1 VNWLSAARGRLA
13 ADTEVTAR
21 PGALLPFGVVLPVG
35 AVLALLAGCASVSRH
50 PESAPSPSSASAA
63 GANAGSVEQYAAVI
77 KANSDRSDHE
87 SDGGVRADLA
97 TQSSTAADA
106 CLALDAQAA
115 ACQYGKAVAT
125 GMEARAHPTKAIG
138 LLNSMLQSLNS
149 AEAADP
155 NYDKAG
161 PSRVRALVLIRAPGW
176 PVGPGDTDAGLA
188 AARKAVSLQPDYPP
202 NVLALAEALSKS
214 GDAKGSHASYQR
226 ALELA
231 QAAPAGPER
240 DGWVHDAQEGL
251 AQK

>member
-1 VNWLSAARGRLA
+1 MNWTGAMAGTR
-13 ADTEVTAR
+13 TT
-21 PGALLPFGVVLPVG
+21 ALLPTVVGV
-35 AVLALLAGCASVSRH
+35 AMLAGCASTPRH
-50 PESAPSPSSASAA
+50 PAPGPAPVSGAAS
-63 GANAGSVEQYAAVI
+63 AGSVEQYAGII

-87 SDGGVRADLA
+87 SDGRVRADLA

-125 GMEARAHPTKAIG
+125 GMEARAHPTKAVG

-176 PVGPGDTDAGLA
+176 PLGPGDTDAGLA

-214 GDAKGSHASYQR
+214 DDAKGSHASYQH

-240 DGWVHDAQEGL
+240 DGWIHDAQDGL